1 MTTSG
6 LITGKTYFSCRQ
18 LVPLFILLDPTTL
31 FLPRVGLEITT
42 FITIVA
48 TPDAKSVFAKNIP
61 NQKAS
66 A

>member
-18 LVPLFILLDPTTL
+18 LARLSILLGLTIPC
-31 FLPRVGLEITT
+31 PPPVALEITT

-66 A
+66 V